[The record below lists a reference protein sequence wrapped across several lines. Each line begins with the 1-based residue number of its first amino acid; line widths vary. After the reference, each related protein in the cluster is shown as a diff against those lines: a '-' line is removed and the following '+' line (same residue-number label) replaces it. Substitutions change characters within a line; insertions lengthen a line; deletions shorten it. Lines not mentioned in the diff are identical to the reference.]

1 MPRGRRRGAFNG
13 APPPQL
19 TDPQLKDLGMRLG
32 LHESKASQST
42 EPHHKRRPVAGSV
55 VGTSIPDRGTP
66 DADGNT
72 FNGLTSAKLAT
83 NAVGAAE
90 LESHNS
96 DDSQRAVTLDH
107 CRNALRNPG
116 QGTHGLR
123 TISNTLGGSSP
134 QCSAGDHSHGSGN
147 SHDIDLLP
155 EAHQRRILLARQR
168 VRNNIRNL
176 DTLTAAE
183 LRLYIRELA
192 IVALSALALEIDAPD
207 LTAEKRKAKRDAGEE
222 MPLFS
227 EWRLAEGGKLHDPT
241 HPRYVEGLPDEGT
254 VPE

>member
-1 MPRGRRRGAFNG
+1 
-13 APPPQL
+13 
-19 TDPQLKDLGMRLG
+19 MRLG

-107 CRNALRNPG
+107 CRNSMRNAG
-116 QGTHGLR
+116 QANSSLR
-123 TISNTLGGSSP
+123 TIGGPLGGNSL
-134 QCSAGDHSHGSGN
+134 QAAAGDHSHGSGN
-147 SHDIDLLP
+147 SSDFDLLP

-192 IVALSALALEIDAPD
+192 IVALAALSLEIDAVD
-207 LTAEKRKAKRDAGEE
+207 LTAEQRRDKRAAGEQVA
-222 MPLFS
+222 LFS
-227 EWRLAEGGKLHDPT
+227 EWRLGEDAFLHDPT
-241 HPRYVEGLPDEGT
+241 HPHYVEGLPNEGT

>member
-83 NAVGAAE
+83 NSVGAAE

-107 CRNALRNPG
+107 CRSGMRNPG
-116 QGTHGLR
+116 QATPGLR
-123 TISNTLGGSSP
+123 SIGDILGGSGVQAAS
-134 QCSAGDHSHGSGN
+134 SNHSHGSGN
-147 SHDIDLLP
+147 SHDFDLLP
-155 EAHQRRILLARQR
+155 SSHQNRILLARQR

-207 LTAEKRKAKRDAGEE
+207 LTAEQRRDKRASGEE

-227 EWRLAEGGKLHDPT
+227 EWRLAEGEKLHDPT
-241 HPRYVEGLPDEGT
+241 HPRYVQGLPNEGT